1 MAGPAG
7 ELGWLLHS
15 LLLIERELLLFA
27 GFWIVVGLADE
38 LAIDLTWLWLRLTG
52 RARTGQ
58 LPAGYGAQPLAG
70 PLAVLIPAYAEA
82 PVIGTTVAHILGAWP
97 QAELRLYVG
106 CYRNDPPTI
115 GAVIAAAGGDPR
127 LRLVIHGSPGPTTK
141 ADCLN
146 RLYAALCIDE
156 RRSGRAFRGLVLHD
170 AEDMVHPAGLTA
182 IDAALDAVDFVQLPV
197 HPVIPHRGSWV
208 AGHYADEFTESH
220 AKALVVR
227 SALGLSLPAAGV
239 GCGLARAAVTA
250 LAADQ
255 ARLGQPGPF
264 SPEALTEDY
273 ELGLTLSRRGRGGVF
288 LRLRDAEGGLVATRS
303 CFPDRLAPAVRQ
315 KTLWIHGIAF
325 QGWDRLGWTGR
336 PLELWMALRDRRGLL
351 TALVLAAAYLLLLV
365 DAVLLAARLSG
376 WQPAVP
382 LSPVEGGLLALG
394 LAGLVWRAG
403 LRVVFVSREYGWVE
417 GLRSLFRIPIAN
429 VVAIMAGRRAL
440 VAYVR
445 SLAGGTIAW
454 DKTDHQVHPA
464 LLKRAGAAA

>member
-15 LLLIERELLLFA
+15 LLLVERELLLFA

-58 LPAGYGAQPLAG
+58 LPAGYGSQPLGG
-70 PLAVLIPAYAEA
+70 PMAVLIPAYAEA
-82 PVIGTTVAHILGAWP
+82 PVIGTTVAHILGTWP

-106 CYRNDPPTI
+106 CYRNDPATI

-156 RRSGRAFRGLVLHD
+156 RRSGRAYRGLVLHD
-170 AEDMVHPAGLTA
+170 AEDMVHPAALAA

-197 HPVIPHRGSWV
+197 HPVIPRRGRWV

-239 GCGLARAAVTA
+239 GCGLARAAVEA

-255 ARLGQPGPF
+255 AGRHQAGPF

-273 ELGLTLSRRGRGGVF
+273 EMGLALSQRGRGGVF
-288 LRLRDAEGGLVATRS
+288 LRLRDAEGALVATCS
-303 CFPDRLAPAVRQ
+303 CFPDRLATAVRQ
-315 KTLWIHGIAF
+315 KTRWIHGIAF

-336 PLELWMALRDRRGLL
+336 PLELWMALRDRRGPL

-365 DAVLLAARLSG
+365 DAVLLTARLSG
-376 WQPAVP
+376 WAPVLP

-394 LAGLVWRAG
+394 LTGLVWRAA
-403 LRVVFVSREYGWVE
+403 LRVVFVGREYGCAE
-417 GLRSLFRIPIAN
+417 GLRSLLRMPIAN

-445 SLAGGTIAW
+445 SLTGGSIIW
-454 DKTDHQVHPA
+454 DKTDHQVHPV
-464 LLKRAGAAA
+464 LLKPAGAAV